1 MIIERRLCLGLSRE
15 FDLIWFFKVEIEMQ
29 DETSG
34 KDIGVDLDIEI
45 LKWQETGMS
54 PPMNG
59 IDCCRD

>member
-1 MIIERRLCLGLSRE
+1 
-15 FDLIWFFKVEIEMQ
+15 MQ

-59 IDCCRD
+59 IDCCRDQMPRQGFKEVQREWYLLESDSLSLCL